1 MTKGSTIT
9 IYKYLMGVN
18 SSEEEELFS
27 VVKGLSWL
35 RAIRLN
41 WTKQNINWIT
51 FVMLAGCK
59 GSSQET
65 WWKQW
70 CLAQLKRHGEPSSIY
85 VMDLGTSPMN
95 SVSAFPACPHPHR
108 PVCLREHTPPWVR
121 REEGVRVVQHLP
133 SADLSPS
140 FGVICCPKQ
149 EVFILLTVILIL
161 WLSRESLCFHFP
173 YWVMSKLSLA
183 PAGWGS
189 NSSYLMLANNLGIT
203 YLQGC
208 HQHSLQVTPFS
219 AGRTWYRMIK
229 SVQEGNKQECT
240 VHLKNTLVAPYSL
253 LRKMS

>member
-1 MTKGSTIT
+1 MTKGSMIT

-70 CLAQLKRHGEPSSIY
+70 CLAQLKRHGEQSSIY

-95 SVSAFPACPHPHR
+95 SVSTFPVCPHPHR
-108 PVCLREHTPPWVR
+108 PVCLQEHTPPWVR

-133 SADLSPS
+133 SADLSTS
-140 FGVICCPKQ
+140 FGVICYPKQ

-173 YWVMSKLSLA
+173 YWVMSKLSLVLQQDGA
-183 PAGWGS
+183 RTPVI
-189 NSSYLMLANNLGIT
+189 LCLLITLGYHIPT
-203 YLQGC
+203 GMPSVFPSGYT
-208 HQHSLQVTPFS
+208 SLSWQDV
-219 AGRTWYRMIK
+219 
-229 SVQEGNKQECT
+229 VQDDQICT
-240 VHLKNTLVAPYSL
+240 
-253 LRKMS
+253 RRE